1 MAFSKVERRL
11 KIKKGIRGKISGTAE
26 KPRMSVFRSNKQIS
40 VQLVDDITGKTL
52 LAVSSLEKDIAAQKV
67 TKTEQAAKVGALV
80 AEKAKSAGIE
90 TVIFDRNGFLYHGRI
105 KQLADAAR
113 EAGLKF

>member
-1 MAFSKVERRL
+1 MAFSKIERRL

-40 VQLVDDITGKTL
+40 VQLVDDVAGKTI
-52 LAVSSLEKDIAAQKV
+52 LAATSLEKEIVAQKV
-67 TKTEQAAKVGALV
+67 TKTEQAGKVGALI
-80 AEKAKSAGIE
+80 AEKAKNAGIE
-90 TVIFDRNGFLYHGRI
+90 SVVFDRNGFLYHGRI
-105 KQLADAAR
+105 KQLAESAR